1 MKQENLQLNKIKIDS
16 LPLIEAA
23 ANHMGLRQ
31 LLESALQH
39 DSHVTAVLGLVK
51 NVLTSRSALYRV
63 KDWAKEF
70 DPNLIGSVELNDD
83 ILGRALDKLFAADRA
98 SLQSK
103 ITLAAVK
110 NFGISMETIHND
122 STAVSLFGSYNEQEK
137 KAAQLRRGHSKDH
150 RPDLKQIVFGLSVTA
165 DGAVPI
171 HSKSY
176 DGNTTDDTT
185 HQESWTTLR
194 GLIGRSD
201 FLYVAD
207 SKLCTEDNMRFID
220 VNQGSFITIVP
231 RTRAEIR
238 MFEEKAFAGDIR
250 WEKLWQKA
258 NSRKKSETDYYEVA
272 EGLHQLRE
280 GYRVFWY
287 RSSQKTKRDAET
299 RNDLIETAWEK
310 LETLANEKKRG
321 PKTQKALEKSVSSIL
336 TKYKVDEWIKV
347 EIKAEDDIS
356 YKQESRGKPG
366 SNASYKR
373 VIKKKFKLV
382 IKKNP
387 EGIARSQ
394 VMDGVFPLTTNTKYD
409 ALKVLQHYK
418 YQPNLEKRFSL
429 FKSVC
434 EVAPIYLKSNR
445 RIEALM
451 FIYFIAMLIAAV
463 LERRL
468 RKEMETQGIKSI
480 KSLPEERPSAT
491 PTWEQIVRL
500 FEGFSRYDLMESK
513 KLVRSFND
521 NPSEIQ
527 KQILSL
533 VSLKSASAF
542 Y

>member
-1 MKQENLQLNKIKIDS
+1 M
-16 LPLIEAA
+16 
-23 ANHMGLRQ
+23 
-31 LLESALQH
+31 
-39 DSHVTAVLGLVK
+39 
-51 NVLTSRSALYRV
+51 
-63 KDWAKEF
+63 
-70 DPNLIGSVELNDD
+70 GSVELNDD
-83 ILGRALDKLFAADRA
+83 ILGRSLDKLFASDRA
-98 SLQSK
+98 SLQAK
-103 ITLAAVK
+103 ITLAAIK
-110 NFGISMETIHND
+110 NFGISMDTIHND
-122 STAVSLFGSYNEQEK
+122 STAVSLFGSYNDQEK
-137 KAAQLRRGHSKDH
+137 SAVQLRRGHSKDH
-150 RPDLKQIVFGLSVTA
+150 RPDLKQIVFCLSVTA

-171 HSKSY
+171 HFKSY

-201 FLYVAD
+201 FVYVAD

-238 MFEEKAFAGDIR
+238 LFEERAFAGDIR
-250 WEKLWQKA
+250 WEKLWHKA
-258 NSRKKSETDYYEVA
+258 NSRKRSETDYYEVA

-280 GYRVFWY
+280 GYRIFWY
-287 RSSQKTKRDAET
+287 RSSQKSKQDAET

-310 LETLANEKKRG
+310 LEALANEKRRG
-321 PKTQKALEKSVSSIL
+321 PKTQKALEKSASSIL
-336 TKYKVDEWIKV
+336 NKYKVDEWIKV
-347 EIKAEDDIS
+347 EIKAEEDIS
-356 YKQESRGKPG
+356 YKQESRGKPR
-366 SNASYKR
+366 SNSSYKR

-382 IKKNP
+382 IKKSP

-394 VMDGVFPLTTNTKYD
+394 VMDGVFPLTTNTKFD

-451 FIYFIAMLIAAV
+451 FVYFIAMLIAAI

-468 RKEMETQGIKSI
+468 RKEMEAKGIKSI

-500 FEGFSRYDLMESK
+500 FEGFSRYDLIDRK

-521 NPSEIQ
+521 KPSEIQ
-527 KQILSL
+527 KQVLTL
-533 VSLKSASAF
+533 VSLKSAST
-542 Y
+542 YY

>member
-16 LPLIEAA
+16 LPMIDAA

-31 LLESALQH
+31 LLQSALQH
-39 DSHVTAVLGLVK
+39 ESHVTAVLGLVK

-63 KDWAKEF
+63 KDWAKDF
-70 DPNLIGSVELNDD
+70 DSNLMGSVELNDD
-83 ILGRALDKLFAADRA
+83 ILGRSLDKLFASDRA
-98 SLQSK
+98 SLQAK
-103 ITLAAVK
+103 ITLAAIK
-110 NFGISMETIHND
+110 NFGISMDTIHND
-122 STAVSLFGSYNEQEK
+122 STAVSLFGSYNDQEK
-137 KAAQLRRGHSKDH
+137 SAVQLRRGHSKDH
-150 RPDLKQIVFGLSVTA
+150 RPDLKQIVFCLSVTA

-171 HSKSY
+171 HFKSY

-201 FLYVAD
+201 FVYVAD

-238 MFEEKAFAGDIR
+238 LFEERAFAGDIR
-250 WEKLWQKA
+250 WEKLWHKA
-258 NSRKKSETDYYEVA
+258 NSRKRSETDYYEVA

-280 GYRVFWY
+280 GYRIFWY
-287 RSSQKTKRDAET
+287 RSSQKSKQDAET

-310 LETLANEKKRG
+310 LEALANEKRRG
-321 PKTQKALEKSVSSIL
+321 PKTQKALEKSASSIL
-336 TKYKVDEWIKV
+336 NKYKVDEWIKV
-347 EIKAEDDIS
+347 EIKAEEDIS
-356 YKQESRGKPG
+356 YKQESRGKPR
-366 SNASYKR
+366 SNSSYKR

-382 IKKNP
+382 IKKSP

-394 VMDGVFPLTTNTKYD
+394 VMDGVFPLTTNTKFD

-451 FIYFIAMLIAAV
+451 FVYFIAMLIAAI

-468 RKEMETQGIKSI
+468 RKEMEAKGIKSI

-500 FEGFSRYDLMESK
+500 FEGFSRYDLIDRK

-521 NPSEIQ
+521 KPSEIQ
-527 KQILSL
+527 KQVLTL
-533 VSLKSASAF
+533 VSLKSAST
-542 Y
+542 YY